1 MYQIFFKLLARLSDN
16 FNFDIYI
23 AHLKIL
29 LLADPLANVET
40 SEKGKWSQ
48 VSKAAKTTAI
58 TDGFS
63 VLAKDV
69 ARAEESDDT

>member
-16 FNFDIYI
+16 FNFGYI
-23 AHLKIL
+23 AYLKVL

-40 SEKGKWSQ
+40 SDKVKWSQ